1 MTDIAADPLAAL
13 SHRLASLVD
22 DSARSIVAVHSG
34 RRWSTSGIH
43 WRPGVLVTAEEG
55 LERDEDIR
63 IVLPDGRSA
72 DASLA
77 GRDPSTDVAVLR
89 FQADGLPVAA
99 LGNAGELRPGHFVL
113 ATGRHQGGPIVSQGI
128 VSFVGGAWQ
137 SRRGGTIDQFLRLDL
152 RLSPSA
158 EGGALVDASGK
169 VLGMTVPG
177 PRHRALAIPRSTIDR
192 AVDQLLAKGHI
203 ARGYLGAGLQ
213 QARLGTAESQ
223 RGVLVVGIDP
233 DGPAARAGLIVGDA
247 ITAWN
252 GAPVTR
258 VREVMQHLGT
268 DSIGKTAELHLLRA
282 GAPFTLNIAIGERP
296 LT

>member
-1 MTDIAADPLAAL
+1 MAMKSGRSCARGKEGLPSHPGDGAAANARHMKVALLPGGSAMTDIAADPLAAL
-13 SHRLASLVD
+13 SHRLAGLVD
-22 DSARSIVAVHSG
+22 ESARSIVAVHSG
-34 RRWSTSGIH
+34 RRWSTSAIH

-63 IVLPDGRSA
+63 IALPDGRNA

-89 FQADGLPVAA
+89 FQPDGLPVAT

-169 VLGMTVPG
+169 VLGMTVLG

-192 AVDQLLAKGHI
+192 AVDQLLAKGHV

-213 QARLGTAESQ
+213 QARLGGKGEAQ
-223 RGVLVVGIDP
+223 RGVLVVSLDP
-233 DGPAARAGLIVGDA
+233 DGPAARAGLVIGDV
-247 ITAWN
+247 ITGWA
-252 GAPVTR
+252 GSPV
-258 VREVMQHLGT
+258 
-268 DSIGKTAELHLLRA
+268 
-282 GAPFTLNIAIGERP
+282 
-296 LT
+296 